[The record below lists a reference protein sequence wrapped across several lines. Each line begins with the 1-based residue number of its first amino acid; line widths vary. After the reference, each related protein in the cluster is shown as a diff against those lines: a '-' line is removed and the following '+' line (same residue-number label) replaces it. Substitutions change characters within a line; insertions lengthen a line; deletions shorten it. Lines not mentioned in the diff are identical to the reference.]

1 MNNEQEG
8 PQGVKNTTN
17 EASNKTQ
24 TSDLQSQGHSEH
36 SSRLFSERLEEQP
49 LGESERVEKQSVKQG
64 SGSEPEVV
72 PAELEVIQPTTDA
85 AVSPIM
91 HADEAVVEDDGEFDN
106 PKRLTPEVKVNSVKS
121 STSADSIQDSQRPRP
136 VLCDAEVNT
145 CLDIDLPV
153 TYDDGGEDSESSH
166 SLHHYR
172 RHHRRHYR
180 GGPIDQKQKRVEVG
194 LSRYGTQKR
203 ASSNRP
209 TCQLRQGFRKPS
221 WTKRP
226 PRSGTVPRA
235 TEENLCV
242 CGHCGGPMKPSDV
255 EHLEEQLRASV
266 DLHGAEDPSDETSS
280 TTQTGSETSEMQRVT
295 MTLLNTLTTTAE
307 LLRNQYKRRKA
318 YFLKAASM
326 QQKRDGRT
334 QKAIVKETKPVIN
347 TSDSKLIET
356 HEVNDVQNSSCA
368 EPYSAV
374 ERMGKSVMHVRNV
387 RLHDMIQS
395 PCCGQSRV
403 RNKGKKSLVDR
414 SVQCMKEEEKM
425 ASFVSW
431 NQEVHFAGYH
441 ICQRDRTPAVL
452 LNTLQPTNRKNTDSE
467 WTAEESDAASYS
479 QKFVGI
485 THKTHPYNQLHCNQ
499 CSPIP
504 VHTNQETV
512 EHDPSQMITTLNCCS
527 NPIKKTIPPIENPS
541 IQCPSDTVESIFLD
555 DQPVSSKDL
564 SNIPKMSSE
573 DLPFSG
579 TDEGSQQMTSS
590 ADAPFTDLSL
600 FETSAC
606 DTSAI
611 TNSTR
616 SATSLTDKCVL
627 GVHEVSPTRHGQ
639 WPTKNPV
646 HIWRTSERESI
657 GSVHDECGEQFLTT
671 QSKRIHVYS
680 ISPKKTRTNSTSGVK
695 TPIKPA
701 CFPNT
706 GQSLS
711 HSSRTAQTCSRY
723 STEVCGRPQL
733 QVYLGDVHVREL
745 NGIKPQT
752 HEPQGPSMKV
762 GENGTSL
769 LRVTEFCDSESTSEQ
784 PTTVEM
790 QEDKH
795 LYVDQA
801 NRPCEENRESFVK
814 RLKRWRITEQVK
826 QIGLNIN
833 RKKHRNDL
841 GQTTAKEYRSII
853 ATRRLSGLRLFEC
866 SQSVSLKTLE
876 LFF

>member
-8 PQGVKNTTN
+8 QQEVKNTTD
-17 EASNKTQ
+17 EVSNKTQ

-36 SSRLFSERLEEQP
+36 SSGLFSAMLDEQLLEE
-49 LGESERVEKQSVKQG
+49 SKKVENKQG

-72 PAELEVIQPTTDA
+72 PAELEMIQPTTDA

-91 HADEAVVEDDGEFDN
+91 HVGEAVVEIDGEFDN
-106 PKRLTPEVKVNSVKS
+106 PKRLTPEAKVNSVKS
-121 STSADSIQDSQRPRP
+121 STSADWIQDSQRPRP

-153 TYDDGGEDSESSH
+153 AYDDGGEDSESSH
-166 SLHHYR
+166 SMHHYR
-172 RHHRRHYR
+172 RHHHRHYR
-180 GGPIDQKQKRVEVG
+180 GGPMDEKQKRVEMG

-209 TCQLRQGFRKPS
+209 TCQLRQGFKKPS

-242 CGHCGGPMKPSDV
+242 CGHCGGSMKPSEV

-318 YFLKAASM
+318 YFLKAASV
-326 QQKRDGRT
+326 QQKRDGRA
-334 QKAIVKETKPVIN
+334 QKAIVKETKPVN
-347 TSDSKLIET
+347 TTDSKLIET
-356 HEVNDVQNSSCA
+356 HEMNDVQNSSCA

-374 ERMGKSVMHVRNV
+374 ERIGKSVMHARNV

-395 PCCGQSRV
+395 PCCSQSRV
-403 RNKGKKSLVDR
+403 RNKCRKSLMDR
-414 SVQCMKEEEKM
+414 SVQCMKEEKV
-425 ASFVSW
+425 ASVISW
-431 NQEVHFAGYH
+431 NQEVHFASCH
-441 ICQRDRTPAVL
+441 IYQRDKTPAVL

-467 WTAEESDAASYS
+467 WTVEESDVESCS
-479 QKFVGI
+479 QKFVGV
-485 THKTHPYNQLHCNQ
+485 THKTQPCHQLHCNQ
-499 CSPIP
+499 CSPVP

-512 EHDPSQMITTLNCCS
+512 EYDPSQMITTLNCCS

-541 IQCPSDTVESIFLD
+541 IQCPSDTVESAFLD

-579 TDEGSQQMTSS
+579 TDDGSQQMTSS

-606 DTSAI
+606 DTSAV
-611 TNSTR
+611 THSTR
-616 SATSLTDKCVL
+616 SATSPTDRCVL

-639 WPTKNPV
+639 WPTKNPA

-657 GSVHDECGEQFLTT
+657 GSVHGECGEQFLTT

-680 ISPKKTRTNSTSGVK
+680 TSPKTTRTNSTNRVK
-695 TPIKPA
+695 TPIKPT
-701 CFPNT
+701 CSPNT
-706 GQSLS
+706 GWSLS

-723 STEVCGRPQL
+723 SSEVCGRPEL

-752 HEPQGPSMKV
+752 HELHGPSMKV
-762 GENGTSL
+762 NENGTSL
-769 LRVTEFCDSESTSEQ
+769 LKVTEFCDSDSTSEQ
-784 PTTVEM
+784 PSTVEM
-790 QEDKH
+790 QEGKH
-795 LYVDQA
+795 LCVDQA
-801 NRPCEENRESFVK
+801 NRQSI
-814 RLKRWRITEQVK
+814 LTS
-826 QIGLNIN
+826 QIS
-833 RKKHRNDL
+833 DL
-841 GQTTAKEYRSII
+841 V
-853 ATRRLSGLRLFEC
+853 RRTVNLS
-866 SQSVSLKTLE
+866 
-876 LFF
+876 